1 VRQWIGFWLWCGSLW
16 ISHFL
21 GFPVKCEFTDMPK
34 AAFTTLGCK
43 VNQYETQRILDSFA
57 EDGFEVVPFDQP
69 ADVYVVNTCSVT
81 SQAEAKSWYSVRKA
95 ARTNPAA
102 KIVVTGCAV
111 QMGLNKESE
120 FEVGDVFVPNP
131 DKLNAKKYFYSAFP
145 EMETWVKAEPH
156 EHVVDIKDG
165 RTRATLK
172 IQDGCSVMCS
182 YCSIPYTRPGMVSR
196 PADEVL
202 DEAKRLAE
210 MGYHEAILTG
220 VLIGAY
226 GPESGSG
233 GLGFEQLVTK
243 LSEESGLARIRI
255 SSIEMH
261 QVTEP
266 ILDLVR
272 HGAVVPHFHIP
283 LQSGDSG
290 VLKDMNRR
298 YNQQMYLDLCD
309 RLYTELPDLQITTD
323 IMVGFPTESAERFES
338 SVAVC
343 EHVKYLKAHVFRFS
357 PRFGTPADAWGD
369 PVSPQEKQERAKRL
383 TEITNRTAREQVRRF
398 VGRTV
403 RVLVERK
410 GKDGLLEGT
419 SDNWVTVKFA
429 GADSM
434 RKTLQWVRI
443 EDERDGVAFG
453 ELASPERVSS
463 LVMAQI

>member
-1 VRQWIGFWLWCGSLW
+1 
-16 ISHFL
+16 
-21 GFPVKCEFTDMPK
+21 MPK

-43 VNQYETQRILDSFA
+43 VNQYETQRILDSFV
-57 EDGFEVVPFDQP
+57 EDGFEVVPFDQV

-81 SQAEAKSWYSVRKA
+81 SQAESKSWYTVRRA
-95 ARTNPAA
+95 TRNNPAA
-102 KIVVTGCAV
+102 KVVVTGCAV

-120 FEVGDVFVPNP
+120 FEAGDVFVPNP
-131 DKLNAKKYFYSAFP
+131 DKLNAKSYFYKAFP
-145 EMETWVKAEPH
+145 EMESWAKAEPF
-156 EHVVDIKDG
+156 EQPEVSGIQG

-182 YCSIPYTRPGMVSR
+182 YCSIPFTRPGMVSR

-202 DEAKRLAE
+202 EEAKKLAE

-233 GLGFEQLVTK
+233 GMGFEELVTR

-272 HGAVVPHFHIP
+272 HGRVMPHFHIP
-283 LQSGDSG
+283 LQCGDTQ

-298 YNQQMYLDLCD
+298 YDQQMYLDLCD
-309 RLYTELPDLQITTD
+309 RLYAELPDLQITTD
-323 IMVGFPTESAERFES
+323 IMVGFPTETAERFES

-357 PRFGTPADAWGD
+357 PRFGTPADQWGD

-383 TEITNRTAREQVRRF
+383 TEVTTRTGREQVRRF
-398 VGRTV
+398 MGRVV

-419 SDNWVTVKFA
+419 SDNWLTVKFA
-429 GADSM
+429 GPDSM

-453 ELASPERVSS
+453 ELASPERVGS
-463 LVMAQI
+463 LGLVQV